1 MPAVPKGKVFWRQ
14 LMYTNEG
21 RLSWVN
27 ARVLAIPPPVDRK
40 PAVITHKHQPGTE
53 SQWKLTSTST
63 LKIRDEDDVD
73 HALALTM
80 NAVLSAAT
88 AKKVEADKATIDL
101 KLSKIEL
108 SVTVD
113 KKPVGDTKG
122 EDELTKEAQLV
133 GASLQIGKDGNV
145 VRSAADLKR
154 VPKLAQKRWI
164 VLSERI
170 LQAVEAATFPLPGTE
185 VTTAKS
191 WNGTRTVP
199 VGTIGPP
206 IPAQADLTYVY
217 KGTRTR
223 AGREE
228 AVVEFTGV
236 LRPEK
241 TKLLHVS
248 GKCKGE
254 AYIDLVTGT
263 VVRSQSTVE
272 LDLSMKIE
280 GQTNRA
286 SGTLEIHLERALPQ

>member
-1 MPAVPKGKVFWRQ
+1 
-14 LMYTNEG
+14 
-21 RLSWVN
+21 
-27 ARVLAIPPPVDRK
+27 VLAIPPPVDRK
-40 PAVITHKHQPGTE
+40 PAVIAHKHQPGTE

-88 AKKVEADKATIDL
+88 AKKVEADKATVDL

-145 VRSAADLKR
+145 VRSTADLKR
-154 VPKLAQKRWI
+154 VPKLAQKRWL

-191 WNGTRTVP
+191 WTGSRTVP

-263 VVRSQSTVE
+263 VVRSQSAVE

-286 SGTLEIHLERALPQ
+286 SGTLEIQLERALPQ